1 MLRRPLTLKSATK
14 LARRSA
20 AKGAALGD
28 HPGYAC
34 DLWQGVWWKCHVWVL
49 GFFCTCLTCYN
60 FKKNWVKLEILLFFL
75 FFTIYGDVTQIS
87 WDLLGPIQLWFYQ
100 VMFIYIY
107 IWLVVSTPLKNIS
120 QLGWFFP
127 IYRKIK
133 NVPNLQPDIY
143 IYYICVSRELYP
155 EVFIN
160 PRGCFNVLRDLGF
173 TPWPST
179 SLSELIWAMVFFLAD
194 FPLDKLSD
202 TFIWT
207 NWSNV
212 VRPIL
217 TPFFSWSGS

>member
-127 IYRKIK
+127 IYGKIK

-143 IYYICVSRELYP
+143 IYIISAYQGNC
-155 EVFIN
+155 
-160 PRGCFNVLRDLGF
+160 
-173 TPWPST
+173 TPKYS
-179 SLSELIWAMVFFLAD
+179 
-194 FPLDKLSD
+194 
-202 TFIWT
+202 
-207 NWSNV
+207 
-212 VRPIL
+212 
-217 TPFFSWSGS
+217 

>member
-60 FKKNWVKLEILLFFL
+60 FKKTGWSWRYCYFFFFYYLWGCNPNKLGSVGTHTTMVLSS
-75 FFTIYGDVTQIS
+75 YV
-87 WDLLGPIQLWFYQ
+87 Y
-100 VMFIYIY
+100 IYIY

-127 IYRKIK
+127 IYGKIK

-160 PRGCFNVLRDLGF
+160 PRGCFNVLRYLGF